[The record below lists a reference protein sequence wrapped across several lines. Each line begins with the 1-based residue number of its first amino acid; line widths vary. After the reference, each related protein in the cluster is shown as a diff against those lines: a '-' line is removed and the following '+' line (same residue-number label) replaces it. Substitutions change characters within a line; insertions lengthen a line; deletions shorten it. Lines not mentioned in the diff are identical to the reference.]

1 MSLQDFE
8 AIGVSKRGFQLKLVK
23 EAKKLP
29 GTNFEVKVA
38 VSNLRVTR
46 NSYIV

>member
-23 EAKKLP
+23 ETKELP
-29 GTNFEVKVA
+29 GTTFEVKA
-38 VSNLRVTR
+38 EVSG
-46 NSYIV
+46 